1 MKKLLLFGLVATMF
15 ASCSTEVAEQAVEQT
30 RDIPQ
35 TIVIDFEEGSRVH
48 LENGKTTLDI
58 GDNFFV
64 FNKRNCADT
73 YTYQGNKTDDGNY
86 ILDLTDQAWQK
97 ENQYIKTDKVLV
109 LHSKGAY
116 NGITM
121 PASKEEGEE
130 EGTFSSVQIITG
142 STQKYVKGS
151 YAIDSAPMVS
161 VSDDIN
167 SISLK
172 NVCGWVKL
180 SIIGNGE
187 IVKKIEFSGNN
198 TEAIATG
205 SFIYNTNLSLQDL
218 SVTSISSAS
227 NKITLECNE
236 LATLSSTPTDFYF
249 SVLPVEFEN
258 GFTVKITCTDG
269 TTMTKT
275 TNKTINIGRNEI
287 QPMNPF
293 EYAGEQIKIDLS
305 DISMVQFTDLTYTDG
320 YADTFKIKVA
330 NNSYQDGYFLF
341 YNPDYHA
348 AGNTLNGEYE
358 IAVAKIGTKFDKKTF
373 VADNTRCT
381 IPYNG
386 DDYYF
391 KSGKVTVSGTAASTT
406 VKFDAVVTNSDGAE
420 LPLVG
425 TCTLTE
431 VGYTTYQT
439 VTLESLGLTTG
450 FKYKV
455 SESSTTIQSG
465 KASTKLLS
473 LQLKCNNINS
483 IYDKVFSTS
492 KTAENPIQ
500 SGYLYF
506 GGDMGAEYPHIHGE
520 VKIVKKNALSVDITF
535 TNMKFVDD
543 AGNVYEI
550 NETRT
555 CGWGSTN
562 TLEKPGGGWPN

>member
-1 MKKLLLFGLVATMF
+1 MKKLLFFGLVAAMF
-15 ASCSTEVAEQAVEQT
+15 ASCSTEVAEQVAGQT

-35 TIVIDFEEGSRVH
+35 SIVIDFEEGSRVH
-48 LENGKTTLDI
+48 LENGKSVLNI
-58 GDNFFV
+58 GDTFHV
-64 FNKRNCADT
+64 FNKINHSDT
-73 YTYQGNKTDDGNY
+73 YTYNGNVDANGSP
-86 ILDLTDQAWQK
+86 IIELTNPTYYTTHT
-97 ENQYIKTDKVLV
+97 ETDKVV
-109 LHSKGAY
+109 VVHCQDGTPTVTVD
-116 NGITM
+116 NGTVTALKAI
-121 PASKEEGEE
+121 
-130 EGTFSSVQIITG
+130 VR
-142 STQKYVKGS
+142 STQHYVKDSFAVG
-151 YAIDSAPMVS
+151 SAPMVS
-161 VSDDIN
+161 ISDDVN
-167 SISLK
+167 SVSLK
-172 NVCGWVKL
+172 NVCGWVNVQLTGKGE
-180 SIIGNGE
+180 SI
-187 IVKKIEFSGNN
+187 KKIEFKGNN
-198 TEAIATG
+198 NEQLAT
-205 SFIYNTNLSLQDL
+205 SSMISSSATISTTDL
-218 SVTSISSAS
+218 SVSEVGYAFE
-227 NKITLECNE
+227 KLTLEFDE
-236 LATLSSTPTDFYF
+236 LVTLSSTPTNIYF
-249 SVLPVEFEN
+249 TMLPVEFSG
-258 GFTVKITCTDG
+258 GFTIKITASDATE
-269 TTMTKT
+269 MVKS
-275 TNKTINIGRNEI
+275 TNKKIKVGRNEI

-293 EYAGEQIKIDLS
+293 EYAGEPIKID
-305 DISMVQFTDLTYTDG
+305 ISSLNTPVFRDLTYTEG
-320 YADTFKIKVA
+320 YADTFEIKVA
-330 NNSYQDGYFLF
+330 NNSYQNGYFLF

-425 TCTLTE
+425 TCTLAE

-455 SESSTTIQSG
+455 SGSSTTIQSG
-465 KASTKLLS
+465 KANTKLLS

-506 GGDMGAEYPHIHGE
+506 GGDMGAEYPHIHGD

-562 TLEKPGGGWPN
+562 TLEEPGGGW